1 MIMNYLF
8 HHCPIAS
15 AFNMFF
21 MQDFYRTISLS
32 LSLTTYGV
40 TGWVWSQSSFIS
52 KTVYMICQLASRVF
66 LDSIVLSHIYLLPV
80 PFLPSLSLSYT
91 INICVCYIFKL
102 LFLLNSNGNDLDF
115 NCIILDSADI

>member
-1 MIMNYLF
+1 MFMNYLF
-8 HHCPIAS
+8 HHCPIAP

-32 LSLTTYGV
+32 LTTCGV
-40 TGWVWSQSSFIS
+40 TGWVWSQSPFIS

-80 PFLPSLSLSYT
+80 PFLLSLSLSLSYT

-102 LFLLNSNGNDLDF
+102 LFLLNSNDNDLAF
-115 NCIILDSADI
+115 NYIILDSANI